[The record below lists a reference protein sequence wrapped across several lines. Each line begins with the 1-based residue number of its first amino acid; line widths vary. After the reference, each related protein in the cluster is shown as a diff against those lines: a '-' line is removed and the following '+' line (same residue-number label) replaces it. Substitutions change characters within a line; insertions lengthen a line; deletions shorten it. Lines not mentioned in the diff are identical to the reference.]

1 MYKSIDRYLIGYNN
15 KTDVVTVAAQ
25 VFLVRTDNPDEAVVA
40 YDAKQLKYIADFD
53 GHDLGNNRRYALY
66 APERKDFA
74 NFFSVRCPEHKG
86 FSLNPKVN
94 LTPFVEELNRQQLP
108 LTDRL
113 VAQIENNMQASWY
126 EDFANR
132 NDLIPLDEI
141 KKMIEASKQKEA
153 QNEGR

>member
-53 GHDLGNNRRYALY
+53 GHDLGDNRRYALY
-66 APERKDFA
+66 APEHKDFA
-74 NFFSVRCPEHKG
+74 DFF
-86 FSLNPKVN
+86 KVN
-94 LTPFVEELNRQQLP
+94 LRPFIEELNRQELP
-108 LTDRL
+108 LSDRL
-113 VAQIENNMQASWY
+113 VAQIENKMQASWY
-126 EDFANR
+126 EDFAKLNG
-132 NDLIPLDEI
+132 LYSLDEI

-153 QNEGR
+153 QNAER

>member
-15 KTDVVTVAAQ
+15 ETDVVTVAAQ

-53 GHDLGNNRRYALY
+53 GHDLGDNRRYALY
-66 APERKDFA
+66 ASERKDFA

-132 NDLIPLDEI
+132 NDLIPLDDI

>member
-53 GHDLGNNRRYALY
+53 GHDLGDNRRYALY

-74 NFFSVRCPEHKG
+74 NFFSV
-86 FSLNPKVN
+86 LNPKVN

-113 VAQIENNMQASWY
+113 VAQIENKMKASWY

-132 NDLIPLDEI
+132 NELIPLDEI
-141 KKMIEASKQKEA
+141 KKMIEAHNEEA
-153 QNEGR
+153 QTN

>member
-15 KTDVVTVAAQ
+15 ETDIVTVAAQ
-25 VFLVRTDNPDEAVVA
+25 VFLVRTDNPDETVVA

-53 GHDLGNNRRYALY
+53 GHDLGDNRRYALY
-66 APERKDFA
+66 A
-74 NFFSVRCPEHKG
+74 PEHKG

-108 LTDRL
+108 LTGRL
-113 VAQIENNMQASWY
+113 VAQIENKMQASWY